1 MEITVKKEDLNA
13 VETGGGFRELTAV
26 ITIDSSK
33 PLRSQKIA
41 LIYETLACFLEPML
55 SREFVEMLAEQLV
68 EALDELGPVVSK
80 AGYQYPDSWYSQTG
94 VVDRLEQ

>member
-1 MEITVKKEDLNA
+1 MDIKIIKEDLNA
-13 VETGGGFRELTAV
+13 VETGGGFRELTAA

-41 LIYETLACFLEPML
+41 LIYKTLAYFLEPML

-68 EALDELGPVVSK
+68 EVLDELEPVVSK
-80 AGYQYPDSWYSQTG
+80 AGYLYPDNWKSGTETDG
-94 VVDRLEQ
+94 G